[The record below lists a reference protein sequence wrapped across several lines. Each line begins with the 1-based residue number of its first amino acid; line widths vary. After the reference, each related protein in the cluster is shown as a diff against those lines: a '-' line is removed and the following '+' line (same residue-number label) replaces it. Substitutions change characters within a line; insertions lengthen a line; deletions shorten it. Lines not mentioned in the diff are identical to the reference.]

1 MADLNFD
8 LGSRDK
14 PPITPKSQLTLVHV
28 KLPNVFDVY
37 LHRQRNGPTKFFS
50 VALSYNII

>member
-50 VALSYNII
+50 VALSYNIV